1 MTDEEIHDLIH
12 KISDMISLNNEEIEQ
27 IKTMDV
33 KELIKIV
40 IILIIILLF

>member
-1 MTDEEIHDLIH
+1 
-12 KISDMISLNNEEIEQ
+12 MISLNNEEIEQ

-40 IILIIILLF
+40 IILNIMYAYCLELVEEFI